1 MKKVFCYIW
10 DPDYNEGLNPESP
23 QEDGMSVGNPE
34 AKISQTPAQAP
45 GPSTASSDTTSNNET
60 DSEDMESDMESDIE
74 TDAQANF
81 QRHRAGTVKRPTQE
95 NDQINNNDN
104 IIISPFAVCGGH
116 RVGSLRQIFNP
127 PKEKNKKKSIR
138 KLTVGSLDVLGSRP
152 GSLQKADPALKVRS
166 FSESYISL
174 QFLHYQF
181 L

>member
-10 DPDYNEGLNPESP
+10 DPDYN

-34 AKISQTPAQAP
+34 AKISETPAEAP

-60 DSEDMESDMESDIE
+60 DSEDMESDMKSDME
-74 TDAQANF
+74 TDAQEMNF
-81 QRHRAGTVKRPTQE
+81 QRNRAGSVKRSSQE
-95 NDQINNNDN
+95 NDQINSNDN
-104 IIISPFAVCGGH
+104 IIISPFAVCGGY
-116 RVGSLRQIFNP
+116 RVGELRQKFNP
-127 PKEKNKKKSIR
+127 SKDKNKKKSIR
-138 KLTVGSLDVLGSRP
+138 KPTVGSLDVHDSRP
-152 GSLQKADPALKVRS
+152 GSLQKADPAHKVRS